1 MDIKVDHEIGS
12 SVWLILKTKKITNP
26 CPLCSGKG
34 YAISP
39 HLRSKISC
47 FRCKGTGGES
57 TTETFV
63 CGPFEVSSILVLV
76 TRDDMCLN
84 FRTEYEVVTND
95 DEIGKKLKDAKV
107 YQTYFKTKEEA
118 NLECAKLTGD
128 NTPFR

>member
-39 HLRSKISC
+39 HLRSKVSC

-63 CGPFEVSSILVLV
+63 CGPLEVNSIMVLV
-76 TRDDMCLN
+76 TRDDMHLN
-84 FRTEYEVVTND
+84 FHTRYKVTTND
-95 DEIGKKLKDAKV
+95 VEIGKKMKDAEV
-107 YQTYFKTKEEA
+107 YQTYFKTEEEA
-118 NLECAKLTGD
+118 NLKCAELIAD

>member
-12 SVWLILKTKKITNP
+12 LVWIILKSRKITNP

-47 FRCKGTGGES
+47 FRCKGTGGEF

-63 CGPFEVSSILVLV
+63 CGPFEVNSILVLV
-76 TRDDMCLN
+76 TRDDMRLN

-95 DEIGKKLKDAKV
+95 DEIGKKMKDAKV
-107 YQTYFKTKEEA
+107 YQTYFKTEEEA
-118 NLECAKLTGD
+118 IAKCAELIAD